1 MEDRPYAVV
10 VDKGLTRFVLPVR
23 SRTIFQK
30 IGGACMLAGTV
41 LIPVGACLLIW
52 ALNRNGL
59 SPRAVIWGTIG
70 GVVGCGAALK
80 YGWAAFQ
87 GAQAEICICPESD
100 YLRSTHIRGAHA
112 DWVTVPLS
120 KLDSLRVVD
129 VSEAFGPKDN
139 VAVWARRT
147 DNRTDVLVRD
157 YPKWVVEML
166 VADIEQIM
174 TEAKA
179 RQEGALHE

>member
-10 VDKGLTRFVLPVR
+10 VDQGVTRFVLPLR

-30 IGGACMLAGTV
+30 IGGACILAGMV
-41 LIPVGACLLIW
+41 VIPIGACLLVW
-52 ALNRNGL
+52 ALSQNGL
-59 SPRAVIWGTIG
+59 NLGALKWGIIG
-70 GVVGCGAALK
+70 GVVGCGAAVK

-87 GAQAEICICPESD
+87 GAQAEVCICPDGD
-100 YLRSTHIRGAHA
+100 YLRATHIRGARA
-112 DWVTVPLS
+112 DWETVPLS
-120 KLDSLRVVD
+120 KLDCLRVVD
-129 VSEAFGPKDN
+129 VSGDFGPKDN

-157 YPKWVVEML
+157 YPKWVIEML
-166 VADIEQIM
+166 VADLEHII

-179 RQEGALHE
+179 RQESALQE